1 MSRKWLRSA
10 SMALACVVAW
20 VSCNPNGIG
29 PTGGE
34 ATLSIRADVSGTSVA
49 TVVVDVT
56 APDIPTALVF
66 NIPVVSGVAL
76 GTITVP
82 AGSNRTVSMRAFD
95 AAGVETHSGS
105 ITITI
110 QPGSDPTL
118 SMVLQPL
125 MGDVPIDVTLGS
137 ILVAVTP
144 SLASLVIG
152 DTMRLTASMTDWN
165 GNPTAGTVSWAT
177 NNPGV
182 AFVDNGG
189 LVTAFGAGTSTIS
202 ATFQGAAGDATIT
215 VTP

>member
-1 MSRKWLRSA
+1 MSRTWLRSA
-10 SMALACVVAW
+10 SIASACLVAW
-20 VSCNPNGIG
+20 VSCNPNRVG

-34 ATLSIRADVSGTSVA
+34 ATLNIRADVSGTSVA

-56 APDIPTALVF
+56 APDIPTVLVF
-66 NIPVVSGVAL
+66 NIPVVNGVAL

-82 AGSNRTVSMRAFD
+82 AGSNRTISVRAFD

-105 ITITI
+105 ITMTV
-110 QPGSDPTL
+110 QPGGDPTL

-125 MGDVPIDVTLGS
+125 TGDVPINVTLGS
-137 ILVAVTP
+137 ILVAVAP
-144 SLASLVIG
+144 SLDSLVIG
-152 DTMRLTASMTDWN
+152 DTVRLTASMTDWN

-189 LVTAFGAGTSTIS
+189 LVTAFGAGTTTIS
-202 ATFQGAAGDATIT
+202 ATFQGAAGRVTIT